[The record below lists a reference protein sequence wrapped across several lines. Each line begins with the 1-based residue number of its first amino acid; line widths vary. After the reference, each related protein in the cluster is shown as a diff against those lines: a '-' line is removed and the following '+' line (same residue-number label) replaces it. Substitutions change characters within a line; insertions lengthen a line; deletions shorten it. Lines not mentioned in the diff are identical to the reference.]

1 MRRRVLLVVV
11 LLALVAGLLV
21 TVRLVGPGGGR
32 ADAPTADAV
41 PCRTGDVD
49 RLDLSDPAQGRL
61 AWHDEFSGTRVD
73 PDRWTVRD
81 DTTLSFDQARIRADA
96 VEVRGGRL
104 RITARSD
111 PAGDTSGERPVST
124 GYLDTIGHFAQ
135 QHGRW
140 EVRARLPVEP
150 GRSRA
155 LWPAFWLRASDLPGE
170 IDVVEAWGTP
180 TSRQRSAMSE
190 QYAWTVH
197 EDTTAP
203 PGYRRVG
210 GWGRAA
216 EPLADGFHTYAV
228 DWTPGCLRFSLDG
241 RTTGFVDLDREPR
254 LRRAL
259 DGPVDIRLNLQVG
272 SSYWGR
278 LDPERPGTT
287 GLPAT
292 FEIDHVRVFRPRP
305 ARD

>member
-1 MRRRVLLVVV
+1 MPTHRPPTRCPAGPATSTGSTSPTLRRVGSRGTTSSP
-11 LLALVAGLLV
+11 APASTPTAGRSA
-21 TVRLVGPGGGR
+21 TTRRCPSTRPASGPTPSRCAAGACASPPGPTRPATPPASVPSARATSTRSATSPSSTDGGR
-32 ADAPTADAV
+32 CGLGSPSSPAARGRSGRPSGCGPPTC
-41 PCRTGDVD
+41 P
-49 RLDLSDPAQGRL
+49 
-61 AWHDEFSGTRVD
+61 
-73 PDRWTVRD
+73 
-81 DTTLSFDQARIRADA
+81 
-96 VEVRGGRL
+96 
-104 RITARSD
+104 ARS
-111 PAGDTSGERPVST
+111 TS
-124 GYLDTIGHFAQ
+124 
-135 QHGRW
+135 
-140 EVRARLPVEP
+140 
-150 GRSRA
+150 SRRGA
-155 LWPAFWLRASDLPGE
+155 P
-170 IDVVEAWGTP
+170 
-180 TSRQRSAMSE
+180 
-190 QYAWTVH
+190 YAWTVH